1 MATTHAMP
9 AAASAA
15 PVWPVRT
22 ISSVD
27 LRAALREGWSDFLDK
42 RGDLIV
48 VGLLYPLI
56 GIVAAVVSLGGTLMP
71 LFFPIAAG
79 IALLGP
85 IAAIGFYELARR
97 REEGLESEWSH
108 FFDVR
113 HRPAFDGIVAV
124 AGLLVAIFAAWVI
137 VAALLYLALWGPA
150 SPPSLGAFL
159 TRLFTTSEGWALII
173 IGNLVGLGFAILVLS
188 LSVVSLPMLVD
199 RDVSAGYALS
209 ASIAAVR
216 VNKAVMLRWG
226 VIVVALLVLGS
237 IPIFIGLAVVLPW
250 LGYAT
255 WHLYTH
261 LIDRSALP
269 ISAGGR

>member
-27 LRAALREGWSDFLDK
+27 LRASLREGWSDFLDK

-216 VNKAVMLRWG
+216 ANKAVMLRWG